1 MFFVK
6 KRLLLLL
13 LLLSVTLSGCGGRSP
28 KQFSPNPDGTVGRF
42 RWGMTIAEACQADER
57 IAAEHNDPPWPDEH
71 TAEAESYH
79 CNIDEVEFLG
89 KTTSLVLFF
98 CRIPSEG
105 AEAPLRLTQIRAV
118 LFLEEGDPDYT
129 SLVAKQVSS
138 RLKETAEG
146 LWESPETLG
155 DRVPRSALAEF
166 YPDWG
171 EETLDRFCANP
182 LCSVQVQSL
191 NGPIDVYGTE
201 SSTTGYR
208 EFYYTAAGYYQVLG
222 EILKK

>member
-28 KQFSPNPDGTVGRF
+28 KRFSPNPDGTVGRF

-57 IAAEHNDPPWPDEH
+57 IAAEHNDPRWPDEH
-71 TAEAESYH
+71 TAEGERYR
-79 CNIDEVEFLG
+79 CNIDEVDFLG
-89 KTTSLVLFF
+89 HPTSLELYFR
-98 CRIPSEG
+98 RIPSEG

-118 LFLEEGDPDYT
+118 LFLEEGDPDCIP
-129 SLVAKQVSS
+129 LVAKRVSS

-146 LWESPETLG
+146 LWESAETLA
-155 DRVPRSALAEF
+155 DRVPRSALAECF
-166 YPDWG
+166 PSWS
-171 EETLDRFCANP
+171 EENLDTYSASP

-191 NGPIDVYGTE
+191 SGPADVCGTE
-201 SSTTGYR
+201 SSTSGYR
-208 EFYYTAAGYYQVLG
+208 EFYYIAVGYYQVLG

>member
-1 MFFVK
+1 MRKFYAF
-6 KRLLLLL
+6 LLILALALLP
-13 LLLSVTLSGCGGRSP
+13 GCGNRAPTS
-28 KQFSPNPDGTVGRF
+28 FTPNRDGTVGRF
-42 RWGMTIAEACQADER
+42 RWGMTVEQACQADER
-57 IAAEHNDPPWPDEH
+57 IAAEHNDPRWPDEH
-71 TAEAESYH
+71 TAKAESYR

-129 SLVAKQVSS
+129 PLVAKQVSS

-146 LWESPETLG
+146 LWESAETLG
-155 DRVPRSALAEF
+155 DRVPRSALAEL